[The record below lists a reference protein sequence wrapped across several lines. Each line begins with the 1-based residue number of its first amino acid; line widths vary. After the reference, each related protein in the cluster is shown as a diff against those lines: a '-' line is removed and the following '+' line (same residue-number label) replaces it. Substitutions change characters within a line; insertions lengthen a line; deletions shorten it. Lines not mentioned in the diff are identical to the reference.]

1 MAHSS
6 NFNKLTFVL
15 ICHKIF
21 CAPRTLRPR
30 APAPGGGTC
39 PPLCHRW
46 LRHWSIYVKLG
57 RFSPVVRKIFFFWEN
72 NKSVI
77 SYLRTLTTW
86 HCPHSPA
93 NGQRSID
100 ISCPR
105 PTAANLQQRVCCC
118 SCRFAAVC
126 PCWDRRTPYR
136 STDPAVHTL
145 RAAVPLNEKEQICQ

>member
-1 MAHSS
+1 LAHSS
-6 NFNKLTFVL
+6 NFNMLTFVL

-57 RFSPVVRKIFFFWEN
+57 RFSPVVRKTIFFWEN

-86 HCPHSPA
+86 HCPPLL
-93 NGQRSID
+93 QQSID
-100 ISCPR
+100 ISCP
-105 PTAANLQQRVCCC
+105 PGPQQQTC
-118 SCRFAAVC
+118 SSGFAAVG